1 MAQQLNADQNYSES
15 DDYRWCD
22 TVLRADLKA
31 LAPDEAAWTSRPEE
45 MRRVYFCLAAA
56 GLNINQIKAL
66 NRSDRSAWVHGHGGG
81 LSVQV
86 SKMIYDKNPHVRV
99 LIDCAMYTYHN
110 RHDWWRKPSPNAS
123 WVLTSSGLDCVNI
136 HGFHSYEGELKDGK
150 YHGFGKLTNQM
161 GSVYIGEFCD
171 NKKQG
176 FGKQYG
182 ETTFN
187 TATYEIPPKT
197 ECDEPGRLEYEGE
210 WYNNKKNGCGFIIWP
225 DGSSGWT
232 EWHDDHIVLNNNKC
246 SCDRVPP
253 NKPYCEE
260 RGWVWGWPK
269 FHSTFASP
277 ACTWGIPT
285 WIHKSLAPI
294 SASALGI
301 RAGEDEGLSAGG
313 ADCWCGCRGEEWSND
328 DDSAESEEEVDTG
341 LIECTRLER
350 GDAVAEPSAPSL
362 CEDTPYDV
370 IPEFF
375 QNINPV
381 EPSAP
386 PMEKIDSF
394 ECIICLEHMGENL
407 ATTMC
412 GHVFH
417 NQCIQQCLS
426 KSKRCPIC
434 NNGVNSVI
442 KLFINVES

>member
-1 MAQQLNADQNYSES
+1 MAQQLNTD
-15 DDYRWCD
+15 
-22 TVLRADLKA
+22 
-31 LAPDEAAWTSRPEE
+31 
-45 MRRVYFCLAAA
+45 
-56 GLNINQIKAL
+56 QIKAL
-66 NRSDRSAWVHGHGGG
+66 NRAGG
-81 LSVQV
+81 LSDKV
-86 SKMIYDKNPHVRV
+86 SKMIYDKNPHARV
-99 LIDCAMYTYHN
+99 LIDCAMHCYHN
-110 RHDWWRKPSPNAS
+110 NHDWWKIPFGAFN
-123 WVLTSSGLDCVNI
+123 DCMEI
-136 HGFHSYEGELKDGK
+136 HGLHSYEGEWKDDK
-150 YHGFGKLTNQM
+150 YHGFGKLTDQM

-176 FGKQYG
+176 FGKQYCQ
-182 ETTFN
+182 TTFN

-197 ECDEPGRLEYEGE
+197 VCREPGRLEYEGE
-210 WYNNKKNGCGFIIWP
+210 WHNNKKNGCGTSF
-225 DGSSGWT
+225 GRKGEKGGVF
-232 EWHDDHIVLNNNKC
+232 EWHNNHVASGLFTRSAERC
-246 SCDRVPP
+246 CGTWSACDR
-253 NKPYCEE
+253 NPYCEE
-260 RGWVWGWPK
+260 RGWVWGFK
-269 FHSTFASP
+269 SLADARFYAETRYRP
-277 ACTWGIPT
+277 AYNLEMRRLRLGHGPG
-285 WIHKSLAPI
+285 WIHKSLPGLNGAP
-294 SASALGI
+294 AFATAMARRACGAGEGNLCAWLHCALGI
-301 RAGEDEGLSAGG
+301 MRLS
-313 ADCWCGCRGEEWSND
+313 RS
-328 DDSAESEEEVDTG
+328 DDSAEAEEEVDTG

-362 CEDTPYDV
+362 CEETPYDV

-417 NQCIQQCLS
+417 NKCIQQCLS

>member
-1 MAQQLNADQNYSES
+1 MAQQLNTD
-15 DDYRWCD
+15 
-22 TVLRADLKA
+22 
-31 LAPDEAAWTSRPEE
+31 
-45 MRRVYFCLAAA
+45 
-56 GLNINQIKAL
+56 QIKAL
-66 NRSDRSAWVHGHGGG
+66 NRAGG
-81 LSVQV
+81 LSDKV
-86 SKMIYDKNPHVRV
+86 SKMIYDKNPHARV
-99 LIDCAMYTYHN
+99 LIDCAMHCYHN
-110 RHDWWRKPSPNAS
+110 NHDWWKIPFGAFN
-123 WVLTSSGLDCVNI
+123 DCMEI
-136 HGFHSYEGELKDGK
+136 HGLHSYEGEWKDDK
-150 YHGFGKLTNQM
+150 YHGFGKLTDQM

-176 FGKQYG
+176 FGKQYCQ
-182 ETTFN
+182 TTFN
-187 TATYEIPPKT
+187 TATYEIPSWVS
-197 ECDEPGRLEYEGE
+197 EWSLPGILEYEGE
-210 WYNNKKNGCGFIIWP
+210 WYNNKRNGCGLIIWA
-225 DGSSGWT
+225 DGSSSWH
-232 EWHDDHIVLNNNKC
+232 EWHDNHIVHNNNKC

-294 SASALGI
+294 SASALGM
-301 RAGEDEGLSAGG
+301 RAGEDEGLSSGG

-417 NQCIQQCLS
+417 NKCIQQCLS